1 MISACLWVLGSR
13 AWTFFMSRA
22 YGGEGRGCSTVQQ
35 DSSDAGT
42 GGAGGKLTLF
52 QPGGWGAYSAHS
64 LLPAS
69 LNRIHLVNL
78 EKEKCKID
86 QRLLL

>member
-42 GGAGGKLTLF
+42 GGAGEEVNPIPTRGSGGGIFCPLF
-52 QPGGWGAYSAHS
+52 TSDITKQNMY
-64 LLPAS
+64 
-69 LNRIHLVNL
+69 I
-78 EKEKCKID
+78 
-86 QRLLL
+86 